1 TVQQIQGTI
10 NGPDDLPGKRV
21 GTIAKTTA
29 ADYLHQHYEQVQE
42 FQQFDDMFQA
52 LLDKRIEAAVFGA
65 PVLLYYA
72 SHEGQGRVK
81 VVGPQF
87 EMATVGFTFPINS
100 PLRRSVNSA
109 ILKLRENGTY
119 QQLYSKWFGN
129 P

>member
-1 TVQQIQGTI
+1 MKF
-10 NGPDDLPGKRV
+10 DRV
-21 GTIAKTTA
+21 PSGGIHGFATA

-42 FQQFDDMFQA
+42 FRRYDDMYQA
-52 LLDKRIEAAVFGA
+52 LLNKRIDAVVFGA

-72 SHEGQGRVK
+72 SHEGQDKVK
-81 VVGPQF
+81 VVGREF
-87 EMATVGFTFPINS
+87 ETATVGFTFPLNS

-119 QQLYSKWFGN
+119 QELYSKWFGK